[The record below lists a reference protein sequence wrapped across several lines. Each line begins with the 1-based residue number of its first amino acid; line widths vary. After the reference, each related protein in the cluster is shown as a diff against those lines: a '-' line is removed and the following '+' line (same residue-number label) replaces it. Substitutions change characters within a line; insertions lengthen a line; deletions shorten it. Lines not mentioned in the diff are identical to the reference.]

1 MHGFG
6 RYEFQLMLLRRMQD
20 FQPLLVQEALDSLDA
35 TKADL
40 MAAHRRWST
49 LQWSRRFPHDVGQF
63 SAALGP
69 YDSERTLVYGEAQ
82 LVARRWALPRLWPDL
97 AWEVL
102 TDPAGTVLQQWL
114 VRASGSPRS
123 VRPVDTIAPWS
134 CVVGDLMAAHEGA
147 RQVDLQV
154 PSRWGVVV
162 GDQLATFVWGLF
174 QVAEPVSRN
183 P

>member
-20 FQPLLVQEALDSLDA
+20 FHPVLVQEALDSLGA
-35 TKADL
+35 TRADL

-49 LQWSRRFPHDVGQF
+49 LQWSRRFPHDVRGV

-69 YDSERTLVYGEAQ
+69 CDSERILTYGEVE
-82 LVARRWALPRLWPDL
+82 LVTRRWALPRLWPDL

-102 TDPAGTVLQQWL
+102 TDPGGTVLQQWL
-114 VRASGSPRS
+114 VRVSGEPG
-123 VRPVDTIAPWS
+123 PLADLDALAPWS
-134 CVVGDLMAAHEGA
+134 CVVGDLVAAHEGA

-162 GDQLATFVWGLF
+162 GGRLATFTWGLY
-174 QVAEPVSRN
+174 QVTTRVEGG
-183 P
+183 

>member
-6 RYEFQLMLLRRMQD
+6 RFEFQLVLLRRMQD
-20 FQPLLVQEALDSLDA
+20 FQPLLVQQALDSLGA
-35 TKADL
+35 TRADL

-69 YDSERTLVYGEAQ
+69 SDSERSLTYGEAV
-82 LVARRWALPRLWPDL
+82 LVARRWVLPRLWPDL

-102 TDPAGTVLQQWL
+102 TDEGGSVLQQWL
-114 VRASGSPRS
+114 VRTSGSPGPLDDLDA
-123 VRPVDTIAPWS
+123 VAPWS
-134 CVVGDLMAAHEGA
+134 CVVGDLVAAHQGA

-162 GDQLATFVWGLF
+162 GERLATFSWGLL
-174 QVAEPVSRN
+174 QVVEPVSRN